1 MPRPNFSEKD
11 LEAIKHRLM
20 VRSGGMKER
29 GGVVGHARKSL
40 TAPVLRHG
48 PSMSKG
54 VDPTDRARIGEAGEN
69 PAPSPLLYKGQ
80 VYKSKTEIR
89 FVQHLEALEFGKF
102 ITSWQYEPC
111 NFRLPGQKNY
121 YKPDFLVC
129 DSHGLTFYD
138 TKGWN
143 KSDARSLVKIKT
155 AAGLNRWARFI
166 QVKWI
171 KGVWEE
177 RLICT

>member
-20 VRSGGMKER
+20 VRSGEMKGR
-29 GGVVGHARKSL
+29 SSVVGTRSDKRRCIDLAYNASRK
-40 TAPVLRHG
+40 TE
-48 PSMSKG
+48 
-54 VDPTDRARIGEAGEN
+54 TDTDQAGSN
-69 PAPSPLLYKGQ
+69 PASSPLLYKCQ
-80 VYKSKTEIR
+80 AYKSKTEIR

>member
-1 MPRPNFSEKD
+1 MPRPTPNLSEKD
-11 LEAIKHRLM
+11 FEIIRNRLM
-20 VRSGGMKER
+20 VRSGGMKGRSSVDEPR
-29 GGVVGHARKSL
+29 RSPVAVREPMKCAQDAREMGRSPGS
-40 TAPVLRHG
+40 T
-48 PSMSKG
+48 S
-54 VDPTDRARIGEAGEN
+54 
-69 PAPSPLLYKGQ
+69 PASSPLLYKGQ
-80 VYKSKTEIR
+80 AYKSKTEIR
-89 FVQHLEALEFGKF
+89 FVQHLEALEFGKV

-129 DSHGLTFYD
+129 DGHGLTFYD

>member
-1 MPRPNFSEKD
+1 
-11 LEAIKHRLM
+11 
-20 VRSGGMKER
+20 MKER
-29 GGVVGHARKSL
+29 GSVNEKRRSPVAVREPVTCAQDAQDTGHS
-40 TAPVLRHG
+40 PV
-48 PSMSKG
+48 
-54 VDPTDRARIGEAGEN
+54 AN

-80 VYKSKTEIR
+80 AYKSKTEIR

-111 NFRLPGQKNY
+111 NFRLPGKKNY
-121 YKPDFLVC
+121 YKSDFLVC